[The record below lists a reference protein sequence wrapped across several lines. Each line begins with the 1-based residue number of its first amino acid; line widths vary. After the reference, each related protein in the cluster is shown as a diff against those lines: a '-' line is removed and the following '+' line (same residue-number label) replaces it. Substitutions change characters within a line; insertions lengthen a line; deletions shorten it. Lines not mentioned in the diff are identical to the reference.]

1 MNDIEYALKR
11 PFTEKQVSW
20 RIGQVAK
27 DGSKASALAYI
38 DARDVMHRL
47 DEVVGQDNWRD
58 EYREVLGRLVCRL
71 HIRINDEWVYKEDG
85 AGDTNMEGEKGGLS
99 DAFKRA
105 AVKWGVGRY
114 LYALPIKWCDID
126 EYKKFK
132 TVPNLP
138 VWATPEGFDKAML
151 ARQRSAGDTETGKSI
166 KKSVLHSFSED
177 KQQFLRD
184 LADDLKAV
192 LGKPEEAWEIW
203 INEVTLH
210 DFGAD
215 EEVALRE
222 LFSKEEWNA
231 FLSGKERQA
240 A

>member
-11 PFTEKQVSW
+11 PFSEKQVSW

-114 LYALPIKWCDID
+114 LYALPIKWCEID
-126 EYKKFK
+126 QYKKFV
-132 TVPNLP
+132 TVPTLP
-138 VWATPEGFDKAML
+138 SWATPEGFDKTMK
-151 ARQRSAGDTETGKSI
+151 ARLRSAGETESGKSV
-166 KKSVLHSFSED
+166 KKSVLLGFNTE
-177 KQQFLRD
+177 KQDYIRA
-184 LADDLKAV
+184 LADDIKAV
-192 LGKPEEAWEIW
+192 LGKPEEAYEIW
-203 INEVTLH
+203 INEVTLN
-210 DFGAD
+210 DWGAD
-215 EEVALRE
+215 EEVAMME

-231 FLSGKERQA
+231 FLSGKEKA
-240 A
+240 AA